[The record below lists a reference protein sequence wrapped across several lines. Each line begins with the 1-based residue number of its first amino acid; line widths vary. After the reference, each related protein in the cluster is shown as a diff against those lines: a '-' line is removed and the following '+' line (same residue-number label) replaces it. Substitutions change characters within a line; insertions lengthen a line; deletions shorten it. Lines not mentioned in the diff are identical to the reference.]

1 MCFQSFTHMRTR
13 PVTSLHRPPPHS
25 LHLCHLYLFSN
36 RCSSPLGSPLV
47 EYVDRSLGCNTEQDM
62 QVTSL
67 LCSGNPGG
75 SVSHA
80 LIQCKP
86 PPTQCSRPAAV
97 TAENPPH
104 AAGLPTQTT
113 ASLTG
118 TVNTASCKASRPPT
132 LPMANKSIAPLP
144 PSSALC
150 SQPSCRLASHFTEAA
165 RRRCQSLLEQPPTC
179 RSCRE
184 ERGPSSGTEGG

>member
-1 MCFQSFTHMRTR
+1 
-13 PVTSLHRPPPHS
+13 
-25 LHLCHLYLFSN
+25 
-36 RCSSPLGSPLV
+36 
-47 EYVDRSLGCNTEQDM
+47 M

-97 TAENPPH
+97 TAEHPPH
-104 AAGLPTQTT
+104 AAGLPTRTT

-144 PSSALC
+144 PSSAPC
-150 SQPSCRLASHFTEAA
+150 SQPAA
-165 RRRCQSLLEQPPTC
+165 DWLPISLKRP
-179 RSCRE
+179 
-184 ERGPSSGTEGG
+184 EGGARASWSSRPPAAPAGRREGPAAAQKGAECGVVHPAAGRMSNTFQQLVEGRESRPARKRC